1 MVGVRGWC
9 PIMTNETHFGE
20 ISAGNFSIGDIVEWS
35 KWNPEKEGW
44 DINYGIIIN
53 VTNKIK
59 SNRLVSI
66 SKVMPL
72 NNTNNEIEFFTFS
85 LRLVSPT
92 KRRELTHDI
101 KN

>member
-1 MVGVRGWC
+1 MRGWC
-9 PIMTNETHFGE
+9 PIVINEIKFGE
-20 ISAGNFSIGDIVEWS
+20 IAAENLSIGDIVEWS
-35 KWNPEKEGW
+35 KWNSEKEGW

-53 VTNKIK
+53 VTNQIK

-72 NNTNNEIEFFTFS
+72 SNTNHEIEFFTFS

-92 KRRELTHDI
+92 KREELSNDI